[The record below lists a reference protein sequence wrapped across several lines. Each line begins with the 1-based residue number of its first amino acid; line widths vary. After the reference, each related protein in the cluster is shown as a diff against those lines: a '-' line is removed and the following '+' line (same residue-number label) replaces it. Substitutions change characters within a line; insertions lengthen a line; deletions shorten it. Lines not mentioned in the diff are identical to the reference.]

1 MERRRLRGGEGSGAR
16 GMERGR
22 RLGEEGRGAV
32 LAWAGERLSSLSLS
46 LSFSSFSRSLTSGR
60 FSPLAEVAAVSSTE
74 MLCVS
79 REKKSITHLFT
90 HTHLTIHFL
99 THLVTYLHAHIYT
112 FSLTYFLTNSLIRIN
127 ASLPINLD
135 LSHSFTHQTHYY

>member
-46 LSFSSFSRSLTSGR
+46 LSPPSLGLSGR

-79 REKKSITHLFT
+79 VSGE
-90 HTHLTIHFL
+90 
-99 THLVTYLHAHIYT
+99 
-112 FSLTYFLTNSLIRIN
+112 
-127 ASLPINLD
+127 
-135 LSHSFTHQTHYY
+135 